1 MRRSTKILGVIAVM
15 LIGLGGYGVYHASGL
30 GPRDI
35 VDGTVVEVKEHIGE
49 RPICVRN
56 GRRSRRCL
64 TLNATEPYGYA
75 TEVVEYTGPE
85 GNPVRAEDPRERGG
99 AREAVGDEVKVI
111 LHPDG
116 SVEVAPKNSMLVSAG
131 LLAGGVALL
140 GLLVLLERSRRRG
153 PADEVRPERAEIRGA
168 GERAV
173 PVGLRWPLWQVATAM
188 GIITTLSAGV
198 TVVVLR
204 QPGNDYPKEWDPR
217 VAELADF
224 VQRERGALYEHPV
237 PVDFLSPEEYSQ
249 RTRTEEGTLSDD
261 DKAELEQFE
270 GTMRA
275 LGLLAADVDLFKAT
289 NDLVDT
295 GTLAFYDTAEKR
307 VVVRGTEVTPG
318 LAVTLAHELTH
329 VLQDQIYGLDRYD
342 DKEGEV
348 TSGQTYAFGA
358 LAEADADRIE
368 ERYRDTLDQAT
379 TDAIDAESDAGLAD
393 FEAAGIPTA
402 LTSLFAS
409 PYALGDAFVAV
420 LEATTG
426 QSVDAAFSK
435 PPTTEEQILD
445 PFEYIA
451 GHGPV
456 PVKRPATDGAEV
468 FDGGDFG
475 AVSLMI
481 VLAERI
487 DPYQALA
494 AATGWGGDSYAVFP
508 KDGRTCFRLNVTGDT
523 PEDTAELTDALT
535 GWVAA
540 TPGGAASTSRDGDIV
555 HLESCDPG
563 AAAVAGTGG
572 SEQAVQLAAA
582 RGYVA
587 VGTLDEGATPDQAE
601 CFGSV
606 VVNGLTLEEIA
617 ADELSPSLELKI
629 AELVQACQ

>member
-1 MRRSTKILGVIAVM
+1 MADSEKFSPLDEW
-15 LIGLGGYGVYHASGL
+15 Y
-30 GPRDI
+30 
-35 VDGTVVEVKEHIGE
+35 
-49 RPICVRN
+49 
-56 GRRSRRCL
+56 
-64 TLNATEPYGYA
+64 
-75 TEVVEYTGPE
+75 
-85 GNPVRAEDPRERGG
+85 
-99 AREAVGDEVKVI
+99 AREARE
-111 LHPDG
+111 LATRL
-116 SVEVAPKNSMLVSAG
+116 EQAPPVQ
-131 LLAGGVALL
+131 
-140 GLLVLLERSRRRG
+140 SRKPRTS
-153 PADEVRPERAEIRGA
+153 RPER
-168 GERAV
+168 
-173 PVGLRWPLWQVATAM
+173 RWPLWQVATALGVLTM
-188 GIITTLSAGV
+188 LSAGV
-198 TVVVLR
+198 TAVVLR
-204 QPGNDYPKEWDPR
+204 QTEKGFPKEWDPR
-217 VAELADF
+217 VVELADF

-237 PVDFLSPEEYSQ
+237 PVDFLSPEEYSN
-249 RTRTEEGTLSDD
+249 RTRTEEGTLSEK

-318 LAVTLAHELTH
+318 VAVTLAHELTH
-329 VLQDQIYGLDRYD
+329 VLQDQIYGLDRFD
-342 DKEGEV
+342 GKQDKV

-368 ERYRDTLDQAT
+368 ESYRDTLDQAT
-379 TDAIDAESDAGLAD
+379 KDAIDAESDAGLAD

-409 PYALGDAFVAV
+409 PYGLGDAFVAV
-420 LEATTG
+420 LKATKG
-426 QSVDAAFSK
+426 QSVDAAFSR

-451 GHGPV
+451 DRGAV
-456 PVKRPATDGAEV
+456 PVKRPLTDGAEAL
-468 FDGGDFG
+468 DQGDFG

-487 DPYQALA
+487 DPHQALA

-508 KDGRTCFRLNVTGDT
+508 KDGRTCIRLNVTGDT
-523 PEDTAELTDALT
+523 PDDTAELTDALIS
-535 GWVAA
+535 WVA
-540 TPGGAASTSRDGDIV
+540 TPGSAASTSRDGDIV

-572 SEQAVQLAAA
+572 SEQALQLAAA

-587 VGTLDEGATPDQAE
+587 VGTLDEGATTDQAK

-606 VVNGLTLEEIA
+606 VANGLTPEELA
-617 ADELSPSLELKI
+617 ADELSPSLERKV